1 MFTWKKWRF
10 ITYWNSNTFRS
21 KRKETLSQAA
31 ARSQCQALGTGWDLI
46 ILSKSREY
54 DFLVDSLESNC
65 HQNSGVWLGFT
76 ESEKDLTTVFGL
88 SSEWTGNKWFKREPN
103 SQDDNCIKIIKGKI
117 HDVDCDGSDS
127 IATSSAVFC
136 EKHNL
141 VEYCSPETRVSENIL
156 STLLLL
162 TTISLCY

>member
-1 MFTWKKWRF
+1 MKKVA
-10 ITYWNSNTFRS
+10 IHHLNVNTFLS
-21 KRKETLSQAA
+21 NCKETLSQAA

-54 DFLVDSLESNC
+54 DFLVNSLETNC
-65 HQNSGVWLGFT
+65 HENSGVWLGFT

-103 SQDDNCIKIIKGKI
+103 SQEDNCIKIIKGKI
-117 HDVDCDGSDS
+117 HDVNCDGSDS

-156 STLLLL
+156 STYLLL
-162 TTISLCY
+162 TTFILCNWL